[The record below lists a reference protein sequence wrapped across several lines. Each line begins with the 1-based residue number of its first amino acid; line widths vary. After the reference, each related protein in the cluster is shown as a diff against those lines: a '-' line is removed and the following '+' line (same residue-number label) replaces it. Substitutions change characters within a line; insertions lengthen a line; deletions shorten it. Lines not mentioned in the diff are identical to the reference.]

1 MLYCC
6 SGEAVMMVRVFILL
20 FYSFSVY
27 ATDVQERVLGNGL
40 KVLVKEEHR
49 SPVVVSQIWYKVGS
63 SYEPSGITGIS
74 HMLEHMMFKG
84 TDNYPAGKF
93 SAIIAENGGRE
104 NAFTGRDYTAYFQ
117 TLEKT
122 RLAISFELEADRM
135 QHLHLLAD
143 ELDKELQVVMEERR
157 MRTEDN
163 PRAKLQ
169 EYLMALAYSSSPY
182 RNPVIGW
189 PADIANYQIDDLQ
202 QWYQQWYAPNN
213 ATLIV
218 AGDVQATE
226 VFKLAEQ
233 YFGAIPKQAIK
244 ALKPQT
250 EMEQVGVRRMTV
262 KVPAKVPYI
271 LMAYKAPSLNT
282 VEAEW
287 EAYALDVLAAVLD
300 GGDSARLPTRLQRGQ
315 QIASSVGAGY
325 NLGGRLQELFLFE
338 ATPIKGKTLLDM
350 EIALKTEIRSLQ
362 REAISAKELA
372 RVKAQVM
379 AQSVYEQDS
388 LFYQAMKLGMA
399 ETVGLGWQ
407 KSEQY
412 REQINQVT
420 AEQVRLVAD
429 KYLIE
434 SHLSI
439 AYLEPQAMLA
449 NAKSGGHHAH

>member
-1 MLYCC
+1 MIIRLCI
-6 SGEAVMMVRVFILL
+6 VL

-27 ATDVQERVLGNGL
+27 ATEVQERVLTNGL

-63 SYEPSGITGIS
+63 SYEPLGITGIS

-84 TDNYPAGKF
+84 TNKYPAGEF
-93 SAIIAENGGRE
+93 SKIIAENGGRE

-122 RLAISFELEADRM
+122 RLAISFALEADRM
-135 QHLHLLAD
+135 QHLKLIAE
-143 ELDKELQVVMEERR
+143 ELEKELQVVMEERR

-169 EYLMALAYSSSPY
+169 EYLMALAYSNSPY

-189 PADIANYQIDDLQ
+189 PADIENYQVDDLL

-218 AGDVQATE
+218 AGDVQAE
-226 VFKLAEQ
+226 DVFKLAEH
-233 YFGAIPKQAIK
+233 YFAAIPGKAIK
-244 ALKPQT
+244 TLKPHT

-262 KVPAKVPYI
+262 KLPAKVPYI
-271 LMAYKAPSLNT
+271 LMAYKVPSLNT
-282 VEAEW
+282 VAAEW

-300 GGDSARLPTRLQRGQ
+300 GGGSARLPARLQRGQ
-315 QIASSVGAGY
+315 QVASSVGAGY
-325 NLGGRLQELFLFE
+325 DISGRLEELFLFE
-338 ATPIKGKTLLDM
+338 ATPVNGQSLLDL
-350 EIALKTEIRSLQ
+350 EIALKTEIRTLQ
-362 REAISAKELA
+362 RDAISAHELA

-388 LFYQAMKLGMA
+388 LFYQAMKLGIA
-399 ETVGLGWQ
+399 ETVGLGW
-407 KSEQY
+407 KKAEQY
-412 REQINQVT
+412 RDKINQVT
-420 AEQVRLVAD
+420 AEQVRWVAD

-439 AYLEPQAMLA
+439 AYLEPQTMAA
-449 NAKSGGHHAH
+449 NAKPGVHHAH

>member
-1 MLYCC
+1 MI
-6 SGEAVMMVRVFILL
+6 SRVLL
-20 FYSFSVY
+20 LIFFYSCHVH
-27 ATDVQERVLGNGL
+27 ATAVHEHVLKNGL

-63 SYEPSGITGIS
+63 SYEPAGITGIS

-84 TDNYPAGKF
+84 TDVHPVGEF
-93 SAIIAENGGRE
+93 SKIIAENGGRE

-117 TLEKT
+117 TLEKS

-143 ELDKELQVVMEERR
+143 ELKKERQVVMEERR

-169 EYLMALAYSSSPY
+169 EYLMALAYTNSAY
-182 RNPVIGW
+182 RNPIVGW
-189 PADIANYQIDDLQ
+189 PDDIENYQVEDLLS
-202 QWYQQWYAPNN
+202 WYKQWYAPNN

-218 AGDVQATE
+218 AGDVQAE
-226 VFKLAEQ
+226 AVFKLAEK
-233 YFGAIPKQAIK
+233 YFAAIPQQIIK
-244 ALKPQT
+244 PLKPQN
-250 EMEQVGVRRMTV
+250 EMPQVGVRRMTV
-262 KVPAKVPYI
+262 KLPAKVPYI
-271 LMAYKAPSLNT
+271 LMAYKVPSLKI
-282 VEAEW
+282 AEQAW

-300 GGDSARLPTRLQRGQ
+300 GGDSARLPTRIQRGQ

-325 NLGGRLQELFLFE
+325 DIGGRLKELFLVE
-338 ATPIKGKTLLDM
+338 ATPVKGKSLLDM
-350 EIALKTEIRSLQ
+350 EVALKAEIRSLQ
-362 REAISAKELA
+362 RERISIKELA

-379 AQSVYEQDS
+379 ANTVYEQDS

-407 KSEQY
+407 TSEQY
-412 REQINQVT
+412 REKINQVT

-429 KYLIE
+429 KYLVE
-434 SHLSI
+434 SQLSI
-439 AYLEPQAMLA
+439 AYLEPQTMTK
-449 NAKSGGHHAH
+449 NAKAGGLHAH